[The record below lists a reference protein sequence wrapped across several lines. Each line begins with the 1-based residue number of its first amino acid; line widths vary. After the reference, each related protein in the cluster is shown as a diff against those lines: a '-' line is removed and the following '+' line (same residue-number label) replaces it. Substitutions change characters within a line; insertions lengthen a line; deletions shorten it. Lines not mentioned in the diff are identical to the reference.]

1 MAIKRIVSTE
11 FWTDS
16 KVVDLFSP
24 EDKYFMLYLLTNPH
38 TTQLGIYKL
47 NEKIAAFET
56 GYSVESVK
64 VLLERFET
72 KYELIK
78 YSKDTKEIAIKNFL
92 KHSIVKGGKPVE
104 DLLLKEISQVKNTS
118 LLEWVF
124 KVLSNEN
131 SLNETVFK
139 IINTKYNDND
149 NEESYHESY
158 HESQKA
164 EKPKRFSIPTL
175 QEITEYCKERSNNVD
190 PVKFYDYFTA
200 GDWKDS
206 EGKQV
211 KNWKQKIITWERNS
225 KSAIVATQ
233 KPVNEKIIDGVRYIG
248 GLKVYE

>member
-47 NEKIAAFET
+47 NEKIAAFEI

-78 YSKDTKEIAIKNFL
+78 FSKDTKEVAIKNFL

-104 DLLLKEISQVKNTS
+104 DLLVKEINFVKDKS
-118 LLEWVF
+118 LIDWVF
-124 KVLSNEN
+124 EILSHEVN
-131 SLNETVFK
+131 LNETVLK
-139 IINTKYNDND
+139 VINTKYNDND
-149 NEESYHESY
+149 NEESYHDSY
-158 HESQKA
+158 NDSLKVVKPTVFIKPTIDEIKA
-164 EKPKRFSIPTL
+164 YC
-175 QEITEYCKERSNNVD
+175 TERCNDVD
-190 PVKFYDYFTA
+190 PIKFFDYFTA

-206 EGKQV
+206 EGKPV
-211 KNWKQKIITWERNS
+211 KNWKQKIITWE
-225 KSAIVATQ
+225 KHTKTQ
-233 KPVNEKIIDGVRYIG
+233 QKQQQVNEKIIDGVRYIG